1 MNTKNNLI
9 KEKNKRS
16 AKGILKKNKIYFI
29 LFLLILIIMLYS
41 MCNELYIIPSIT
53 KFISNST
60 YYTETF
66 CSVTD
71 IQPCS
76 VNNLWDLLEYD
87 MRTIP
92 HTFDPLII
100 WSTSSFQILIPLFSS
115 VIGVKIYYWYNSI
128 FKLQAYRT
136 NSYYKEFFG
145 KVTSESLK
153 FSISA
158 FFAYLILFSLCILIA
173 GDSVADYLTR
183 DMFLDWFSDD
193 FYINYRFFYFFMEGF
208 ARFFFV
214 PFVYSFFAGGI
225 AIVAKSLK
233 QSIFIPLVYYFGLTL
248 TISALSSFIGSN
260 YFYFIPSTIMASSSY
275 PNINTLM
282 LFPVHIV
289 PIIITILII
298 RYQVKLHE
306 I

>member
-1 MNTKNNLI
+1 MK
-9 KEKNKRS
+9 S
-16 AKGILKKNKIYFI
+16 AKVILKQNKIYFI
-29 LFLLILIIMLYS
+29 LFLLVLFIMLYS
-41 MCNELYIIPSIT
+41 LCNELNIVHCT
-53 KFISNST
+53 TNFIFNESFAKS
-60 YYTETF
+60 F
-66 CSVTD
+66 CE
-71 IQPCS
+71 
-76 VNNLWDLLEYD
+76 VNNSPCNVNNVFELWLYLISDNSQS
-87 MRTIP
+87 
-92 HTFDPLII
+92 FDSLVV
-100 WSTSSFQILIPLFSS
+100 WATSSFQILIPLFTSI
-115 VIGVKIYYWYNSI
+115 IGVKIYYWYNTI
-128 FKLQAYRT
+128 
-136 NSYYKEFFG
+136 
-145 KVTSESLK
+145 LK
-153 FSISA
+153 FESYRMKNYGKSLIVKITKESIKLSLSV
-158 FFAYLILFSLCILIA
+158 FFAYLVFLLLCVLLARNNLAEYI
-173 GDSVADYLTR
+173 TR
-183 DMFLDWFSDD
+183 EMYLDWFSDD

-298 RYQVKLHE
+298 RYQFKLHE